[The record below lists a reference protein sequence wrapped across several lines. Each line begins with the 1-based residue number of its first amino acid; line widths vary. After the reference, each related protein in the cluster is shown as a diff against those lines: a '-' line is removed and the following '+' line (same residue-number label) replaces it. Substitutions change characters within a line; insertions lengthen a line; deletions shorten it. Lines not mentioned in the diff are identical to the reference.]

1 MNNKNNVVK
10 ICIPSVEAGLE
21 SQIDSRFGRC
31 HYFNLVEVENGKI
44 VNAKSVENAGASQDS
59 GAGMAA
65 AEQIGN
71 LDVSVVLT
79 SDVGPKSKVIL
90 DQLGIKIIKT
100 SGIAKLAIEKY
111 IKENN

>member
-1 MNNKNNVVK
+1 MNNENNVVK
-10 ICIPSVEAGLE
+10 ICIPSIEAGLE

-31 HYFNLVEVENGKI
+31 QYFNLVEVVNGKI
-44 VNAKSVENAGASQDS
+44 ANTKSVENAGASQGS
-59 GAGMAA
+59 GAGITAA
-65 AEQIGN
+65 QQVGN
-71 LDVSVVLT
+71 LGVSVVLT
-79 SDVGPKSKVIL
+79 SEIGPKSKAIL